1 MQLYDKKSILIDLK
15 KHKSFLDKNIEKY
28 IKTLDAP
35 KEIKNIMV
43 YAVLGGGKRIRPFLL
58 AEIAKLYGI
67 SSSVYKYPCMAV
79 ELAHCFSLVYDDLP
93 CMDNDDLRR
102 GKATV
107 HKAFNEANALLGG
120 ASLLV
125 YSFKLLSLNS
135 FNINIEDKLKIINN
149 FSDVTGAEGVL
160 SGQYLDLLAENKKFK
175 LTLNNFKEIQKKK
188 TSLLIA
194 FCTLTGAII
203 GNATK
208 KEQKE
213 MFDVGLLIGSL
224 FQIQDDIL
232 DQEGNEEEMGKKVHK
247 DKDLNKATIIRLKD
261 INYAKKEVINVGSKI
276 KKKLSLINKNTKK
289 LIKLTNFLMHRTS

>member
-1 MQLYDKKSILIDLK
+1 MQLYEKKSILIDLK
-15 KHKSFLDKNIEKY
+15 KHKSFLDRNIEKY

-58 AEIAKLYGI
+58 AETAKLYGI

-102 GKATV
+102 GRATV

-135 FNINIEDKLKIINN
+135 FNINNEDKLKIINN

-208 KEQKE
+208 KEQKN
-213 MFDVGLLIGSL
+213 MFDIGLLIGSL

-232 DQEGNEEEMGKKVHK
+232 DQEGNEEEMGKKVRK

-261 INYAKKEVINVGSKI
+261 INYAKKEVIKVGSKI
-276 KKKLSLINKNTKK
+276 KKKLLLINKNTEK

>member
-28 IKTLDAP
+28 IKTLEAP

-58 AEIAKLYGI
+58 AETAKLYGI

-160 SGQYLDLLAENKKFK
+160 SGQYLDLLAENKKFR

-208 KEQKE
+208 KEQKD
-213 MFDVGLLIGSL
+213 MFDIGLLIGSL

-232 DQEGNEEEMGKKVHK
+232 DQEGNEEEMGKKVRK

-261 INYAKKEVINVGSKI
+261 INYAKKEVIKVGSKI
-276 KKKLSLINKNTKK
+276 KKKLLLINKNTEK

>member
-15 KHKSFLDKNIEKY
+15 KHKSFLDRNIEKY

-58 AEIAKLYGI
+58 AETAKLYGI

-175 LTLNNFKEIQKKK
+175 LTLKNFKEIQKKK

-208 KEQKE
+208 KEQKD
-213 MFDVGLLIGSL
+213 MFDIGLLIGSL

-232 DQEGNEEEMGKKVHK
+232 DQEGNEEEMGKKVRK

-261 INYAKKEVINVGSKI
+261 INYAKKEVIKVGSKI
-276 KKKLSLINKNTKK
+276 KKKLLLINKNTEK

>member
-28 IKTLDAP
+28 IKTLNAP

-58 AEIAKLYGI
+58 AETAKLYGI

-102 GKATV
+102 GRATM

-208 KEQKE
+208 KEQKD
-213 MFDVGLLIGSL
+213 MFDIGLLIGSL

-232 DQEGNEEEMGKKVHK
+232 DQEGNEEEMGKKVRK

-261 INYAKKEVINVGSKI
+261 INYAKKEVIKVGSKI
-276 KKKLSLINKNTKK
+276 KKKLLLINKNTEK

>member
-15 KHKSFLDKNIEKY
+15 KHKTFLDKNIEKY
-28 IKTLDAP
+28 IKILNAP

-58 AEIAKLYGI
+58 AETAKLYGI
-67 SSSVYKYPCMAV
+67 SSSIYKYPCMAV

-93 CMDNDDLRR
+93 CMDNDDFRIC
-102 GKATV
+102 KATV

-135 FNINIEDKLKIINN
+135 FKIKIEDKLKIINN

-175 LTLNNFKEIQKKK
+175 LTLKNFKEIQKKK

-194 FCTLTGAII
+194 FSTLTGAII

-208 KEQKE
+208 KEQKD
-213 MFDVGLLIGSL
+213 MFDIGLLIGSL

-232 DQEGNEEEMGKKVHK
+232 DQEGNEEEMGKKVRK
-247 DKDLNKATIIRLKD
+247 DKDLNKATIIRIKD
-261 INYAKKEVINVGSKI
+261 INYAKKEVIKVGSKI
-276 KKKLSLINKNTKK
+276 KKKLLLINKNTEK

>member
-35 KEIKNIMV
+35 KEIKNIMI

-58 AEIAKLYGI
+58 AETAKLYGI
-67 SSSVYKYPCMAV
+67 SSSVYKYPCIAV

-135 FNINIEDKLKIINN
+135 FKINIEDKLKIINN

-160 SGQYLDLLAENKKFK
+160 SGQYLDLLAENNKFR

-203 GNATK
+203 GKATK
-208 KEQKE
+208 KEQKD

-232 DQEGNEEEMGKKVHK
+232 DQEGNEEEMGKKVRK
-247 DKDLNKATIIRLKD
+247 DKNLNKATIIRLKD
-261 INYAKKEVINVGSKI
+261 INYAKKEVIKVGSKI
-276 KKKLSLINKNTKK
+276 KKKLLLINKNTEK

>member
-58 AEIAKLYGI
+58 AETAKLYGI

-160 SGQYLDLLAENKKFK
+160 SGQYLDLLAENKKFR

-208 KEQKE
+208 KEQKD
-213 MFDVGLLIGSL
+213 MFDIGLLIGSL

-232 DQEGNEEEMGKKVHK
+232 DQEGNEEEMGKKVRK

-261 INYAKKEVINVGSKI
+261 INYAKKEVIKVGSKI
-276 KKKLSLINKNTKK
+276 KKKLLLINKNTEK
-289 LIKLTNFLMHRTS
+289 LIKLTNFLMYRTS

>member
-1 MQLYDKKSILIDLK
+1 MQFNDKESILIDLK
-15 KHKSFLDKNIEKY
+15 KHKDFLDKNMKRY
-28 IKTLDAP
+28 IKSLNAP
-35 KEIKNIMV
+35 KEIKDIMA

-58 AEIAKLYGI
+58 AETAKLYGI
-67 SSSVYKYPCMAV
+67 SSEIYKYPCMAV
-79 ELAHCFSLVYDDLP
+79 ELAHSFSLVYDDLP

-102 GKATV
+102 GKAAV

-125 YSFKLLSLNS
+125 YAYKLLSLNS
-135 FNINIEDKLKIINN
+135 FKIDLEDKLKVISF

-160 SGQYLDLLAENKKFK
+160 AGQYLDLLAEDEKFR

-194 FCTLTGAII
+194 FCTLTGSILGKA
-203 GNATK
+203 NEN
-208 KEQKE
+208 EQND
-213 MFDVGLLIGSL
+213 MFEIGLLLGAL

-232 DQEGNEEEMGKKVHK
+232 DQVGNQEEMGKKVRK

-261 INYAKKEVINVGSKI
+261 INYAKKEVTKVGLKI
-276 KKKLSLINKNTKK
+276 KSKLSSINKNTER
-289 LIKLTNFLMHRTS
+289 LVMFTNFLMHRTS

>member
-15 KHKSFLDKNIEKY
+15 KHKTFIDKNIEKY

-35 KEIKNIMV
+35 KEIKNIMI

-58 AEIAKLYGI
+58 AETAKLYGI
-67 SSSVYKYPCMAV
+67 RASVYKYPCMAV

-102 GKATV
+102 GRATV

-160 SGQYLDLLAENKKFK
+160 SGQYLDLLAENKKFR

-208 KEQKE
+208 KEQKD
-213 MFDVGLLIGSL
+213 MFDLGLLIGSL

-261 INYAKKEVINVGSKI
+261 INYAKKEVIKLGSKI
-276 KKKLSLINKNTKK
+276 IKKLLLINKNTEK

>member
-58 AEIAKLYGI
+58 AETAKLYGI

-175 LTLNNFKEIQKKK
+175 LTLNSFKEIQKKK

-208 KEQKE
+208 KEQKD
-213 MFDVGLLIGSL
+213 MFDIGLLIGSL

-232 DQEGNEEEMGKKVHK
+232 DQEGNEEEMGKKVRK

-261 INYAKKEVINVGSKI
+261 INYAKKEVIKVGSKI
-276 KKKLSLINKNTKK
+276 KKKLLLINKNTEK

>member
-1 MQLYDKKSILIDLK
+1 MQLYEKKSMLIDLK
-15 KHKSFLDKNIEKY
+15 KHKSFLDRNIEKY

-58 AEIAKLYGI
+58 AETAKLYGI

-135 FNINIEDKLKIINN
+135 FKINIEDKLKIINN

-208 KEQKE
+208 KEQKD
-213 MFDVGLLIGSL
+213 MFDIGLLIGSL

-232 DQEGNEEEMGKKVHK
+232 DQEGNEEEMGKKVRK

-261 INYAKKEVINVGSKI
+261 INYAKKEVIKVGSKI
-276 KKKLSLINKNTKK
+276 KKKLLLMNKNTEK

>member
-1 MQLYDKKSILIDLK
+1 MQLYEKKSILIDLK
-15 KHKSFLDKNIEKY
+15 KHKSFLDKNIQRY

-35 KEIKNIMV
+35 KEIKNIMA
-43 YAVLGGGKRIRPFLL
+43 YAVLGGGKRIRPFIL
-58 AEIAKLYGI
+58 AETAKLYGI
-67 SSSVYKYPCMAV
+67 NSSVYKYPCMAV

-102 GKATV
+102 GKPTV

-160 SGQYLDLLAENKKFK
+160 SGQYLDLLAENKKFR

-208 KEQKE
+208 KEQKD
-213 MFDVGLLIGSL
+213 MFDIGLLIGSL

-232 DQEGNEEEMGKKVHK
+232 DQEGNEEEMGKKVRK

-276 KKKLSLINKNTKK
+276 KKKLLLINKNTDK

>member
-35 KEIKNIMV
+35 KEIKNIMI

-58 AEIAKLYGI
+58 AETAKLYGI

-135 FNINIEDKLKIINN
+135 FKINIEDKLKIINN

-208 KEQKE
+208 KEQKD
-213 MFDVGLLIGSL
+213 MFDIGLLIGSL

-232 DQEGNEEEMGKKVHK
+232 DQEGNEEEMGKKVRK

-261 INYAKKEVINVGSKI
+261 INYAKKEVIKVGSKI
-276 KKKLSLINKNTKK
+276 KKKLLLINKNTEK

>member
-1 MQLYDKKSILIDLK
+1 MQLYEKKSILIDLK
-15 KHKSFLDKNIEKY
+15 KHKSFLDSNIEKY

-160 SGQYLDLLAENKKFK
+160 SGQYLDLLAENKKFR

-203 GNATK
+203 GNASK
-208 KEQKE
+208 KEQKD
-213 MFDVGLLIGSL
+213 MFDIGLLIGSL

-232 DQEGNEEEMGKKVHK
+232 DQEGNEEEMGKKVRK
-247 DKDLNKATIIRLKD
+247 DKGLNKATIIRLKD
-261 INYAKKEVINVGSKI
+261 INYAKKEVIKLGSKI
-276 KKKLSLINKNTKK
+276 IKKLLLINKNTEK

>member
-1 MQLYDKKSILIDLK
+1 MQLYDEKSLLIELK
-15 KHKSFLDKNIEKY
+15 KHKSFLDKNIDKY

-35 KEIKNIMV
+35 KEIKNIMI

-58 AEIAKLYGI
+58 AETAKLYGI
-67 SSSVYKYPCMAV
+67 NSSVYKYPCMAV

-135 FNINIEDKLKIINN
+135 FKINIEDKLKIINK

-208 KEQKE
+208 KEQKD
-213 MFDVGLLIGSL
+213 MFDIGLLIGSL

-232 DQEGNEEEMGKKVHK
+232 DQEGNEEEMGKKVRK

-261 INYAKKEVINVGSKI
+261 INYAKKEVIKVGSKI
-276 KKKLSLINKNTKK
+276 KKKLLLINKNTEK

>member
-1 MQLYDKKSILIDLK
+1 MQLYDKKSILIDLR
-15 KHKSFLDKNIEKY
+15 KHKIFLDKNIEKY

-35 KEIKNIMV
+35 NEIKNIMV

-58 AEIAKLYGI
+58 AETAKLYGI

-79 ELAHCFSLVYDDLP
+79 ELAHCFSLIYDDLP

-102 GKATV
+102 GRATV

-135 FNINIEDKLKIINN
+135 FKINIEDKLKIINK

-208 KEQKE
+208 KEQKD
-213 MFDVGLLIGSL
+213 MFDIGLLIGSL

-232 DQEGNEEEMGKKVHK
+232 DQEGNEEEMGKKVRK

-261 INYAKKEVINVGSKI
+261 INYAKKEVIKVGSKI
-276 KKKLSLINKNTKK
+276 KKKLLLINKNTEK

>member
-15 KHKSFLDKNIEKY
+15 KHKTFLDKNIEKY

-58 AEIAKLYGI
+58 AETAKLYGI

-135 FNINIEDKLKIINN
+135 FKIKIEDKLKIINN

-175 LTLNNFKEIQKKK
+175 LTLKNFKEIQKKK

-203 GNATK
+203 GKATK
-208 KEQKE
+208 KEQKD
-213 MFDVGLLIGSL
+213 MFDIGLLIGTL

-232 DQEGNEEEMGKKVHK
+232 DQEGNEEEMGKKVRK

-261 INYAKKEVINVGSKI
+261 INYAKKEVIKVGSKI
-276 KKKLSLINKNTKK
+276 KEKLLLINKNTEK
-289 LIKLTNFLMHRTS
+289 LIKLINFLMYRTS